1 MSEAITINLPKVG
14 DILLERSY
22 RAIHINI
29 SVKPSL
35 KVRVAVP
42 VGVTFEKAQHFAE
55 QRADWI
61 IKQLRKFSKSKAKR
75 LLKQPDETKLIT
87 TKKYLIDRIE
97 YFAKMHGFQYNKLG
111 FKSMVSRWGS
121 CSGKNNISLNIL
133 IAGLPTDIQDY
144 IILHELLHTKIKNHS
159 KNYWEELDR
168 LTGDAKGLHKKLKE
182 NYTLYDYSDTN
193 EKVAS

>member
-61 IKQLRKFSKSKAKR
+61 IKQLKKFSKSKAKR
-75 LLKQPDETKLIT
+75 LLKQPDETKLIAA
-87 TKKYLIDRIE
+87 KKYLIDRVE
-97 YFAKMHGFQYNKLG
+97 YFAKMYDFNITNSPLRAWYHDG
-111 FKSMVSRWGS
+111 VVAV
-121 CSGKNNISLNIL
+121 GKNNISLNIL

-168 LTGDAKGLHKKLKE
+168 LTGDAKGLHKKLKA